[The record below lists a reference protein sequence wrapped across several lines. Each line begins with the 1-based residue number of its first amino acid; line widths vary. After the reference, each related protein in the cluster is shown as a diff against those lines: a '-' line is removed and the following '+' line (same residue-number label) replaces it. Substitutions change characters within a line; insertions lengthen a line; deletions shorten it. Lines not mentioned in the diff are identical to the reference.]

1 MGLFDNSKNTC
12 KLMINMLEHKIN
24 FEICAKML
32 DVNRRLTSTEIE
44 EIIHKELKTFIE
56 QV

>member
-1 MGLFDNSKNTC
+1 MSLFDNSKNTC